1 MDNVGYKGSECRVLE
16 RRKLYRATEFV
27 VISLY
32 VTIRRILDE
41 TSADSTDRDEF
52 LDSLVRG
59 RVYVSVARSK
69 RERNSRR
76 EYSKRSPI
84 DSTPS
89 D

>member
-52 LDSLVRG
+52 LDF
-59 RVYVSVARSK
+59 AC
-69 RERNSRR
+69 
-76 EYSKRSPI
+76 
-84 DSTPS
+84 
-89 D
+89 